1 MPAPNRIRCYSK
13 PLMRELRELLL
24 GSRRDLDLD
33 LAALQIAT
41 IEHPEISPGGF
52 LEVLNSYARELGQR
66 LSPGAGGEEFIH
78 TMNDYLFE
86 ELGFQGNQQEY
97 YHPGNSCLNEVLTKR
112 VGIPIS
118 LSVVY
123 IEIARRLGRTVYGIG
138 LPGHF
143 IVQYEDDLMTAFI
156 DPFHA
161 GRMLFD
167 TECFDLAQ
175 EITGLDVS
183 TDPTVLKPVSK
194 RQILVR
200 MLNNLRSVYFQ
211 RREPSKAIQ
220 VLGLLIEADP
230 GSAEE
235 YKQRGICLA
244 QVHRF
249 EEARRDLKAYL
260 RLSPE
265 APDREPVRKQIERIN
280 QYLAALQ

>member
-1 MPAPNRIRCYSK
+1 M
-13 PLMRELRELLL
+13 
-24 GSRRDLDLD
+24 
-33 LAALQIAT
+33 
-41 IEHPEISPGGF
+41 
-52 LEVLNSYARELGQR
+52 
-66 LSPGAGGEEFIH
+66 
-78 TMNDYLFE
+78 
-86 ELGFQGNQQEY
+86 
-97 YHPGNSCLNEVLTKR
+97 LTKR

-123 IEIARRLGRTVYGIG
+123 MEIARRLGRTVHGIG

-143 IVQYEDDLMTAFI
+143 IVQYEDDLMTAFV

-161 GRMLFD
+161 GRLMFD
-167 TECFDLAQ
+167 TECFDLAR

-183 TDPTVLKPVSK
+183 ADPAVLKPVSK

-211 RREPSKAIQ
+211 RREPAKAVQ

-249 EEARRDLKAYL
+249 EEARQDLKTYL
-260 RLSPE
+260 RLSPG